1 MSPLSG
7 KNGKSFSLRQIAVLA
22 VGLGILLPAIVFG
35 TWSLQTRL
43 DDERR
48 FYVETLTNQYA
59 DVLAQA
65 AAIPL
70 WNVDVDA
77 VDSLADALMR
87 NPDVLLVRV
96 EELNQGI
103 FSERGQLADIPETS
117 IHTVRRTV
125 IHQGEPIGTATIA
138 MNTSNVDARLAGEM
152 FSAIATLAVQVA
164 LSMILV
170 YLALNH
176 RVIRPIEDIKQE
188 AVRLAKGELD
198 KPLYWS
204 RNDEIGQ
211 LAGGLDVMRQA
222 LREVIG
228 EIDLKKMELEQELEE
243 RIATEEA
250 LRQTEAK
257 FKTLFNASP
266 IAIAVAIRELDY
278 AFIEVNEQW
287 VSQFGYTRQEASGK
301 TGTQLGLWADP
312 NDRRKIIDQIERTGQ
327 LGAYDAWVY
336 AKGARDPILCRISA
350 RSVEVGTQRM
360 VLVSQQDITALH
372 RHEQEMMQL
381 NNLLEQRVE
390 ERTAALSRSN
400 EDLRTAVAKLE
411 QAQHELLQREKLAAL
426 GALVA
431 GIAHEL
437 NTPIGNSV
445 TAASTLHDQTQS
457 FTTQLASGITRSAL
471 DRFVENTQ
479 LASDIVLRNLQRAA
493 ELVTSFKHVAV
504 DQTSD
509 QRRRFPLDEVV
520 NETLLTLG
528 PCIRKSGHQ
537 VIKEISENVIMDSY
551 PGALSQILTNLVNNA
566 FIHAFTDKEHG
577 IVRIE
582 AGPLGDD
589 DVTLVV
595 SDDGCGIAPE
605 HIGRIFNPFFTT
617 RLGGGGSGLGLHI
630 AYNQVTGMLGGQ
642 IRAESEPG
650 QGARF
655 VLTMPRIAPQRD
667 DINTLAD

>member
-1 MSPLSG
+1 MSPLADR
-7 KNGKSFSLRQIAVLA
+7 NAKSLSLRQIAVLA
-22 VGLGILLPAIVFG
+22 VCVGILLPAILFG
-35 TWSLQTRL
+35 VLSLQSRL
-43 DDERR
+43 DDERT

-87 NPDVLLVRV
+87 NQDVVLVRV

-103 FSERGQLADIPETS
+103 FSERGDLDQVPEGST
-117 IHTVRRTV
+117 HTVLRTV
-125 IHQGEPIGTATIA
+125 IHQGEPIGTATIV
-138 MNTSNVDARLAGEM
+138 MNTSNVEARLSRDRL
-152 FSAIATLAVQVA
+152 FAIATLAVQVA
-164 LSMILV
+164 LSIMFV

-188 AVRLAKGELD
+188 AVRLARGELD
-198 KPLYWS
+198 QPLYWS
-204 RNDEIGQ
+204 RDDEIGQ
-211 LAGGLDVMRQA
+211 LAGGLDVMRQE
-222 LREVIG
+222 LREVID
-228 EIDLKKMELEQELEE
+228 EIDLKNMELEQELQE

-278 AFIEVNEQW
+278 AFVEVNDQW
-287 VSQFGYTRQEASGK
+287 VSQFGYTREESRGK

-312 NDRRKIIDQIERTGQ
+312 NDRRKIIEQIEHTGQ
-327 LGAYDAWVY
+327 LSGYDAWVY
-336 AKGARDPILCRISA
+336 AKGAREPFLCRISA
-350 RSVEVGTQRM
+350 RSVEVAHQRM

-390 ERTAALSRSN
+390 ERTAALSRTN
-400 EDLRTAVAKLE
+400 EDLRTAVHNLE
-411 QAQHELLQREKLAAL
+411 QAQQELLQREKLAAL

-445 TAASTLHDQTQS
+445 TAASTLHDQTQT
-457 FTTQLASGITRSAL
+457 FTDQLKAGITRSAL
-471 DRFVENTQ
+471 DRFVDNTR

-509 QRRRFPLDEVV
+509 QRRQFSLDEVV
-520 NETLLTLG
+520 SETLLTLG
-528 PCIRKSGHQ
+528 PGIRKSGHS
-537 VIKEISENVIMDSY
+537 VIKQMGEDVTMDSY
-551 PGALSQILTNLVNNA
+551 PGALSQIVANLINNA
-566 FIHAFTDKEHG
+566 FIHAFGDKEHG
-577 IVRIE
+577 TVRVE
-582 AGPLGDD
+582 AGPLGSDE
-589 DVTLVV
+589 VILVV

-605 HIGRIFNPFFTT
+605 NIERIFNPFFTT
-617 RLGGGGSGLGLHI
+617 RLGSGGSGLGLHI
-630 AYNQVTGMLGGQ
+630 TYNQVTGMLGGQ
-642 IRAESEPG
+642 IRAESTPG
-650 QGARF
+650 AGTRF
-655 VLTMPRIAPQRD
+655 VLTMPRIAPRRSAVK
-667 DINTLAD
+667 TLEA

>member
-1 MSPLSG
+1 MAPVSE
-7 KNGKSFSLRQIAVLA
+7 KNAKSLSLRQIAVLA

-35 TWSLQTRL
+35 LWSLQSRL
-43 DDERR
+43 EDERR
-48 FYVETLTNQYA
+48 FYVDTLTNQYA

-77 VDSLADALMR
+77 VDSLANALMR
-87 NPDVLLVRV
+87 NADVVQVRV

-103 FSERGQLADIPETS
+103 FSERGDTTGLPEGSTHS
-117 IHTVRRTV
+117 VRRTV
-125 IHQGEPIGTATIA
+125 IHQGEPIGTATIT
-138 MNTSNVDARLAGEM
+138 MNTSNVDARLSRDM
-152 FSAIATLAVQVA
+152 YSALTTLAVQVA
-164 LSMILV
+164 LSMAFV

-176 RVIRPIEDIKQE
+176 RVIRPIENIKQE

-198 KPLYWS
+198 EPLYWS

-211 LAGGLDVMRQA
+211 LAGGLDVMRQE

-228 EIDLKKMELEQELEE
+228 EIDLKNMELEQELQE

-250 LRQTEAK
+250 LRQTEVK

-278 AFIEVNEQW
+278 AFVEVNDQW
-287 VSQFGYTRQEASGK
+287 VSQFGFTREESRGK

-312 NDRRKIIDQIERTGQ
+312 NDRRKVIEQIEQTGQ
-327 LGAYDAWVY
+327 LNGYDAWVY
-336 AKGARDPILCRISA
+336 AKGAREPFLCRITA
-350 RSVEVGTQRM
+350 RSVELGKQRM

-390 ERTAALSRSN
+390 ERTAALTQTN
-400 EDLRTAVAKLE
+400 EDLRTAVNNLE
-411 QAQHELLQREKLAAL
+411 QAQQELLQREKLAAL

-445 TAASTLHDQTQS
+445 TAASTLHDQTES
-457 FTTQLASGITRSAL
+457 FTEQLKAGITKSAL
-471 DRFVENTQ
+471 DRFVDSTK

-509 QRRRFPLDEVV
+509 QRRDFSLSEVIS
-520 NETLLTLG
+520 ETLLTLG
-528 PCIRKSGHQ
+528 PGIRKSGHEVVKQ
-537 VIKEISENVIMDSY
+537 MGEDVTLDSY
-551 PGALSQILTNLVNNA
+551 PGALSQIVANLINNA
-566 FIHAFTDKEHG
+566 FLHAFQDKEHG
-577 IVRIE
+577 SVRVE
-582 AGPLGDD
+582 AGPLGEDE
-589 DVTLVV
+589 VILVV

-605 HIGRIFNPFFTT
+605 NIERIFNPFFTT
-617 RLGGGGSGLGLHI
+617 RLGKGGSGLGLHI
-630 AYNQVTGMLGGQ
+630 TYNQVTGMLGGQ
-642 IRAESEPG
+642 IRAESTPG
-650 QGARF
+650 QGTRF
-655 VLTMPRIAPQRD
+655 VLTMPRVAPKREKVK
-667 DINTLAD
+667 TLED